1 VLDKK
6 IEVVYSHIDSTNKE
20 VKIYDKLD
28 EIFIHGNDLVIGIY
42 NKILYKMSSSVES
55 KLYRNGSKDL
65 FYLDIIR
72 TCGNIPKNEG
82 KLNPDFYCLIYKN
95 DENNFKKLII
105 DTPTEKS
112 EQNGGTGFNQIS
124 IPSEENGLNLFNYL
138 LTKFARFCVSIYKIN
153 IQLTS
158 RELEIL
164 PYLDFSQEW
173 KDEKLF
179 NYFDLDTQE
188 IDFINTYIQNW
199 YEGDVK

>member
-1 VLDKK
+1 
-6 IEVVYSHIDSTNKE
+6 
-20 VKIYDKLD
+20 
-28 EIFIHGNDLVIGIY
+28 
-42 NKILYKMSSSVES
+42 MSNSVES
-55 KLYRNGSKDL
+55 KLYRNGSKDS

-72 TCGNIPKNEG
+72 TCGNVPKNQG
-82 KLNPDFYCLIYKN
+82 KLNPDFYCLLYKK

-124 IPSEENGLNLFNYL
+124 ISSEKNALNLFNYL

-158 RELEIL
+158 KELEIL

-173 KDEKLF
+173 TNEKLF
-179 NYFDLDTQE
+179 DYFELKSE
-188 IDFINTYIQNW
+188 EREFIDNYIQNW
-199 YEGDVK
+199 YERDVK